1 MDEGF
6 ILANK
11 FRRVIFDE
19 LISGEVD
26 IVNIAK
32 KNRIIHELLNALS
45 TNLSWAVSSKKKETC
60 MYLQMKG
67 KNLLKRL
74 EIIRIY

>member
-19 LISGEVD
+19 LVAGETD
-26 IVNIAK
+26 IRRITK
-32 KNRIIHELLNALS
+32 KNRLIPRVAQRIIDEFIAGG
-45 TNLSWAVSSKKKETC
+45 VVEKKGNTYVFTDE
-60 MYLQMKG
+60 G
-67 KNLLKRL
+67 KKLVDSIGK
-74 EIIRIY
+74 

>member
-19 LISGEVD
+19 LVAGETDLVR
-26 IVNIAK
+26 IAK
-32 KNRIIHELLNALS
+32 KNRIIPRVAQRIIDEFIAGGI
-45 TNLSWAVSSKKKETC
+45 VEKKGNRFVFTDE
-60 MYLQMKG
+60 G
-67 KNLLKRL
+67 KKLVQTIGK
-74 EIIRIY
+74 

>member
-19 LISGEVD
+19 LVSGETD
-26 IVNIAK
+26 IKRIWK
-32 KNRIIHELLNALS
+32 KNRMIPRVAQRIIDEFIS
-45 TNLSWAVSSKKKETC
+45 GGIVEKKGNTYVFTEEGKKLVETI
-60 MYLQMKG
+60 G
-67 KNLLKRL
+67 K
-74 EIIRIY
+74 

>member
-19 LISGEVD
+19 LVSGEND
-26 IVNIAK
+26 IGRIAK
-32 KNRIIHELLNALS
+32 KNRLIPRVAQRIIDEFVAGGI
-45 TNLSWAVSSKKKETC
+45 VEKKGNTYVFTDE
-60 MYLQMKG
+60 G
-67 KNLLKRL
+67 KKLVDSIGK
-74 EIIRIY
+74 

>member
-1 MDEGF
+1 MSMDEGF

-26 IVNIAK
+26 ILRIAK
-32 KNRIIHELLNALS
+32 KNRIIPRVAQRIIDEFV
-45 TNLSWAVSSKKKETC
+45 TGGIVEKKGNIYVFTDEGKKLVETI
-60 MYLQMKG
+60 G
-67 KNLLKRL
+67 H
-74 EIIRIY
+74 

>member
-19 LISGEVD
+19 LVAGETD
-26 IVNIAK
+26 LARITK
-32 KNRIIHELLNALS
+32 KNRIIPKVAQRIIDEFIS
-45 TNLSWAVSSKKKETC
+45 GGIVEKKGNRVIFTDEGKKLVETI
-60 MYLQMKG
+60 G
-67 KNLLKRL
+67 K
-74 EIIRIY
+74 

>member
-11 FRRVIFDE
+11 FRRVIFDD

-26 IVNIAK
+26 IVQIAK
-32 KNRIIHELLNALS
+32 KNRIIPRIAQRIIDEFV
-45 TNLSWAVSSKKKETC
+45 TGGIVEKKGNRYVFTDEGKKLVETI
-60 MYLQMKG
+60 G
-67 KNLLKRL
+67 K
-74 EIIRIY
+74 

>member
-19 LISGEVD
+19 LVAGEND
-26 IVNIAK
+26 IKRIAK
-32 KNRIIHELLNALS
+32 KNRMIPRVAQRIIDEF
-45 TNLSWAVSSKKKETC
+45 VSGGIIEKKGNRYIFTDE
-60 MYLQMKG
+60 G
-67 KNLLKRL
+67 KKLVQTIGK
-74 EIIRIY
+74 

>member
-19 LISGEVD
+19 LVAGETDLVR
-26 IVNIAK
+26 IAK
-32 KNRIIHELLNALS
+32 KNRIIPRVAQRIIDEFIAGGI
-45 TNLSWAVSSKKKETC
+45 VEKKGNRIVFTDEGNKLVQTI
-60 MYLQMKG
+60 G
-67 KNLLKRL
+67 K
-74 EIIRIY
+74 

>member
-1 MDEGF
+1 MSMDEGF

-11 FRRVIFDE
+11 FRRVFFDE

-32 KNRIIHELLNALS
+32 KNRIIPRVAQRIIDEF
-45 TNLSWAVSSKKKETC
+45 VMGGIVEKKGNIYVFTDEGKKLVETI
-60 MYLQMKG
+60 G
-67 KNLLKRL
+67 RP
-74 EIIRIY
+74 

>member
-19 LISGEVD
+19 LVSGETD
-26 IVNIAK
+26 IKRITK
-32 KNRIIHELLNALS
+32 KNRMIPRVAQRVIDEFV
-45 TNLSWAVSSKKKETC
+45 TGDIVEKKGNMYVFTAEGKKLVETI
-60 MYLQMKG
+60 G
-67 KNLLKRL
+67 K
-74 EIIRIY
+74 

>member
-19 LISGEVD
+19 LIAGETD
-26 IVNIAK
+26 LGRIAK
-32 KNRIIHELLNALS
+32 KNHIIPRVAQRIIDEFVYGGIIEKKGNAYVF
-45 TNLSWAVSSKKKETC
+45 TDEGKKFVETFT
-60 MYLQMKG
+60 K
-67 KNLLKRL
+67 
-74 EIIRIY
+74 

>member
-19 LISGEVD
+19 LVSGETE
-26 IVNIAK
+26 IKRIAK
-32 KNRIIHELLNALS
+32 KNRIIPRVAQRIIDEFVTAGI
-45 TNLSWAVSSKKKETC
+45 VEKKGNRYIFTDEGKKLVETI
-60 MYLQMKG
+60 G
-67 KNLLKRL
+67 R
-74 EIIRIY
+74 

>member
-19 LISGEVD
+19 LVAGEND
-26 IVNIAK
+26 IGRIAK
-32 KNRIIHELLNALS
+32 KNRLIPRVAQRIIDEFVVGGIVEKRGN
-45 TNLSWAVSSKKKETC
+45 TYVFTDEGKK
-60 MYLQMKG
+60 LVDSIG
-67 KNLLKRL
+67 K
-74 EIIRIY
+74 

>member
-19 LISGEVD
+19 LVAGETD
-26 IVNIAK
+26 IKRIAK
-32 KNRIIHELLNALS
+32 KNRLIPRVAQRVIDEFV
-45 TNLSWAVSSKKKETC
+45 TGGIVEKKGNRYVFTDEGNK
-60 MYLQMKG
+60 LVDSIG
-67 KNLLKRL
+67 K
-74 EIIRIY
+74 

>member
-19 LISGEVD
+19 LAAGEND
-26 IVNIAK
+26 INRIAK
-32 KNRIIHELLNALS
+32 KNRMIPRVAQRIIDEFI
-45 TNLSWAVSSKKKETC
+45 TGGIVEKKGNRYMFTDE
-60 MYLQMKG
+60 G
-67 KNLLKRL
+67 KKLV
-74 EIIRIY
+74 EIIGK

>member
-19 LISGEVD
+19 LVAGEND
-26 IVNIAK
+26 IGRIAK
-32 KNRIIHELLNALS
+32 KNRLIPRVAQRIIDEFVAGGI
-45 TNLSWAVSSKKKETC
+45 VEKKGNTYVFTDE
-60 MYLQMKG
+60 G
-67 KNLLKRL
+67 KKLVDSIGK
-74 EIIRIY
+74 

>member
-19 LISGEVD
+19 LVAGETDITRIS
-26 IVNIAK
+26 K
-32 KNRIIHELLNALS
+32 KNRIIPRVAQRIIDEFI
-45 TNLSWAVSSKKKETC
+45 TGGIVEK
-60 MYLQMKG
+60 KG
-67 KNLLKRL
+67 KTYVFTDEGKKLVETIGK
-74 EIIRIY
+74 

>member
-19 LISGEVD
+19 LVAGET
-26 IVNIAK
+26 NLSRIAK
-32 KNRIIHELLNALS
+32 KNRLIPRVAQRIIDEFIAGGI
-45 TNLSWAVSSKKKETC
+45 VEKKGNRFVFTDE
-60 MYLQMKG
+60 G
-67 KNLLKRL
+67 KKLVQTIGK
-74 EIIRIY
+74 

>member
-19 LISGEVD
+19 LVSGETD
-26 IVNIAK
+26 IKRITK
-32 KNRIIHELLNALS
+32 KNRMIPRVAQRVIDEFV
-45 TNLSWAVSSKKKETC
+45 TGGIVEKKGNMYVFTTEGKKLVETI
-60 MYLQMKG
+60 G
-67 KNLLKRL
+67 K
-74 EIIRIY
+74 

>member
-19 LISGEVD
+19 LVAGQTDISR
-26 IVNIAK
+26 IAK
-32 KNRIIHELLNALS
+32 KNRIIPRVAQRIIDEFIAGGI
-45 TNLSWAVSSKKKETC
+45 VEKKGNRYVFTDEGKKLVETI
-60 MYLQMKG
+60 G
-67 KNLLKRL
+67 K
-74 EIIRIY
+74 